1 MFLPAK
7 MPDEKL
13 NERIHQIEGLIR
25 KTEALPDP
33 KVRALALELCQAVL
47 GFHAA
52 ALERMI
58 EIISQA
64 GESCG
69 ALVNTLAAD
78 DLTSS
83 LLLLHGLH
91 PHSLEER
98 AASAIEKV
106 RPFLRSR
113 GATVRLT
120 GVEGGVVSVRV
131 EGVRAGST
139 APVQAAVE
147 EAVYAMAPEAIGVV
161 VEGLEQPAVSG
172 FVPLASLYP
181 V

>member
-1 MFLPAK
+1 
-7 MPDEKL
+7 MPDENL

-25 KTEALPDP
+25 KTEALSDP
-33 KVRALALELCQAVL
+33 AARALALELCQAVL

-52 ALERMI
+52 ALERLI

-64 GESCG
+64 CEPCS
-69 ALVNTLAAD
+69 ALVNTFAAD

-98 AASAIEKV
+98 VANAIEKV

-113 GATVRLT
+113 GATVGLT
-120 GVEGGVVSVRV
+120 GIEDGVVRVRV
-131 EGVRAGST
+131 EGVRASST

-147 EAVYAMAPEAIGVV
+147 EAVYAMAPEAVGVV
-161 VEGLEQPAVSG
+161 VEGLEQAAISG
-172 FVPLASLYP
+172 FVPLASLFTA
-181 V
+181 

>member
-1 MFLPAK
+1 
-7 MPDEKL
+7 MPDENL

-25 KTEALPDP
+25 KTEELSDP
-33 KVRALALELCQAVL
+33 RARALAIELCQAVL

-52 ALERMI
+52 ALERLI

-64 GESCG
+64 GEPG

-98 AASAIEKV
+98 VASAIEKV

-113 GATVRLT
+113 GATVGLT
-120 GVEGGVVSVRV
+120 GIEDGVVRVRV
-131 EGVRAGST
+131 EGVRGSST

-147 EAVYAMAPEAIGVV
+147 EAVYAMAPEAVGVV
-161 VEGLEQPAVSG
+161 VEGLEQAAMPG
-172 FVPLASLYP
+172 FVPLASLYTA
-181 V
+181 

>member
-1 MFLPAK
+1 
-7 MPDEKL
+7 MPDENL
-13 NERIHQIEGLIR
+13 NDRIHQIEGLIR

-33 KVRALALELCQAVL
+33 NARSLALELCQAVL

-52 ALERMI
+52 ALERLI

-64 GESCG
+64 GEPCA
-69 ALVNTLAAD
+69 ALVNDLAAD

-98 AASAIEKV
+98 VVGALEKV
-106 RPFLRSR
+106 RPYLRSR
-113 GATVRLT
+113 GATVRLA
-120 GVEGGVVSVRV
+120 GIADGVVRVRV
-131 EGVRAGST
+131 EGARASAT

-147 EAVYAMAPEAIGVV
+147 EAVYSMAPEATAVV
-161 VEGLEQPAVSG
+161 VEGLEQPMASG
-172 FVPLASLYP
+172 FVPLASLYTG
-181 V
+181 